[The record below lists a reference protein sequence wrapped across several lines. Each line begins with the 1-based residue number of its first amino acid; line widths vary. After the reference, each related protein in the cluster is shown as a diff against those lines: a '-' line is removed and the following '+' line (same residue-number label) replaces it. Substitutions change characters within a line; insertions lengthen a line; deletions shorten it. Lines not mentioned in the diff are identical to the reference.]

1 MYRREDY
8 LQDLYVFLKHL
19 GLKRCVLLGHSLGGV
34 NAYQFAARENDLV
47 AAMIIED
54 IGVVIQDDADFVLGW
69 AGTFP
74 SRESLELRVGE
85 KMLPYLRDS
94 FRKTAEGWRLAFDPK
109 DMVAS
114 QAALNGDYWGD
125 WCAST
130 CPALLIRGAQSPL
143 TDAAE
148 LKAMAATRAN
158 TRLLS
163 LDGGHVVHVD
173 SPRETFTA
181 IKSFLQEI

>member
-1 MYRREDY
+1 LIPRGGQSPLD
-8 LQDLYVFLKHL
+8 
-19 GLKRCVLLGHSLGGV
+19 LGGV

-148 LKAMAATRAN
+148 LKVMAATRAN